1 MTWTDE
7 RIAEIPSTPP
17 RAFRVHV
24 GLDLTVRANGRK
36 YFDVRAVLKN
46 QGWTKNIRRMIGE
59 WPQMSLAEAQAQA
72 VYYRQLASKG
82 VDFRR
87 SQAELVQLTK
97 AYMDAKHADLRD
109 AKRLKVE
116 ARMLQRQAREEARRL
131 KAEAR
136 RAEREHERQQRQAV
150 LDTAKPKRAV
160 ASTTPSPELSGALT
174 RQKLLNI
181 PWSK

>member
-24 GLDLTVRANGRK
+24 GLDLTVRDNGRK
-36 YFDVRAVLKN
+36 YFDVRAVLKD
-46 QGWTKNIRRMIGE
+46 QGWIKHIRRMIGE
-59 WPQMSLAEAQAQA
+59 RPQMSLTEAQGQA

-97 AYMDAKHADLRD
+97 AYMDAKHANLRD
-109 AKRLKVE
+109 AKRLRAE
-116 ARMLQRQAREEARRL
+116 SRLLQRQAREEAKRL
-131 KAEAR
+131 KAEAL
-136 RAEREHERQQRQAV
+136 RAERQQRQAV
-150 LDTAKPKRAV
+150 LDAAKPKRV
-160 ASTTPSPELSGALT
+160 VVTTTPS
-174 RQKLLNI
+174 
-181 PWSK
+181 

>member
-136 RAEREHERQQRQAV
+136 RAERQQRQAV
-150 LDTAKPKRAV
+150 LDAAKPKRAV
-160 ASTTPSPELSGALT
+160 VSTTPSPELSGALT
-174 RQKLLNI
+174 RQKLFNI

>member
-87 SQAELVQLTK
+87 SQAELARLTK
-97 AYMDAKHADLRD
+97 AYMAAKHADLRD

-136 RAEREHERQQRQAV
+136 RAERQQRQAV
-150 LDTAKPKRAV
+150 LDAAKPKRV
-160 ASTTPSPELSGALT
+160 VVTTTPSLPPAPELSGALT

-181 PWSK
+181 PWSR